1 MLLRIH
7 PENPDER
14 KIRQVCA
21 LLEQDAVIIVP
32 TDTVY
37 SMACILGSSKGIER
51 LARLKN
57 IPLKTA
63 RFSIGCSDLSQLSLY
78 TRPLSSPTFKA
89 MKRAFPGPY
98 TFIVPANNNV
108 PKWFMGKRKSIG
120 IRVPDNRIFS
130 AIVEELGKPLVVSS
144 VRDENEIQEYTTDPE
159 LIAER
164 FGASVDAVIDGGYG
178 KLDASSILDCTGEI
192 PTVIREGLGP
202 TDEVL

>member
-7 PENPDER
+7 PDNPDER
-14 KIRQVCA
+14 KIQQACA
-21 LLEQDAVIIVP
+21 LLEKDAVIIIP

-37 SMACILGSSKGIER
+37 SMACVLGSAKGLER
-51 LARLKN
+51 IARLKN
-57 IPLKTA
+57 VPLKAA

-78 TRPLSSPTFKA
+78 TRPLSSTTFKA

-108 PKWFMGKRKSIG
+108 PKWFTGKRKSIG

-130 AIVEELGKPLVVSS
+130 AIVQELGRPLVVSS
-144 VRDENEIQEYTTDPE
+144 VRDASEIQEYTTDPE

-164 FGASVDAVIDGGYG
+164 FGTDVDAVIDGGYG
-178 KLDASSILDCTGEI
+178 KLDASSVLDCTGDT
-192 PTVIREGLGP
+192 PDVLREGLGP
-202 TDEVL
+202 IEGLV

>member
-7 PENPDER
+7 PDNPDER
-14 KIRQVCA
+14 KIRQICA
-21 LLEQDAVIIVP
+21 LLERDAVVILP

-37 SMACILGSSKGIER
+37 SMACVLGSSKGLER
-51 LARLKN
+51 IARLKKKS
-57 IPLKTA
+57 LKTA

-78 TRPLSSPTFKA
+78 TRPLSSTVFKA

-108 PKWFMGKRKSIG
+108 PKWFLGKRKSIG

-130 AIVEELGKPLVVSS
+130 TIVTELGRPLVVSS

-164 FGASVDAVIDGGYG
+164 YGNQIEAVVDGGFG
-178 KLDASSILDCTGEI
+178 KLDASSVLDCTGDE
-192 PTVIREGLGP
+192 TVVIREGLGP
-202 TDEVL
+202 MEGIL

>member
-37 SMACILGSSKGIER
+37 SMACILGSSKGLER

-159 LIAER
+159 LITER

>member
-7 PENPDER
+7 PDNPDER
-14 KIRQVCA
+14 KIRQICGM
-21 LLEQDAVIIVP
+21 LERDAVIIVP

-37 SMACILGSSKGIER
+37 SMACLLGSSKGLER
-51 LARLKN
+51 IARLKN

-78 TRPLSSPTFKA
+78 TRPLNSGTFKA

-108 PKWFMGKRKSIG
+108 PKWFTGKRKSIG
-120 IRVPDNRIFS
+120 IRVPNNRIFS
-130 AIVEELGKPLVVSS
+130 AIVQELGLPLVVSS
-144 VRDENEIQEYTTDPE
+144 VRDANEIQEYTTDPE

-164 FGASVDAVIDGGYG
+164 VGSSVDAVIDGGYG
-178 KLDASSILDCTGEI
+178 KLDASTILDCTGDA
-192 PTVIREGLGP
+192 PMLIREGLGSV
-202 TDEVL
+202 DDVI

>member
-37 SMACILGSSKGIER
+37 SMACILGSSKGLER

-98 TFIVPANNNV
+98 TFIVPANNKV

>member
-7 PENPDER
+7 PDNPDER
-14 KIRQVCA
+14 KIRQACA
-21 LLEQDAVIIVP
+21 LLEKDAVIIVP

-37 SMACILGSSKGIER
+37 SMACVLGSAKGLER
-51 LARLKN
+51 IARLKN
-57 IPLKTA
+57 VPLKAA

-78 TRPLSSPTFKA
+78 TRPLSSTTFKA

-108 PKWFMGKRKSIG
+108 PKWFTGKRKSIG

-130 AIVEELGKPLVVSS
+130 AIVEELGRPLVVSS
-144 VRDENEIQEYTTDPE
+144 VRDASEIQEYTTDPE

-164 FGASVDAVIDGGYG
+164 FGTDVDAVIDGGYG
-178 KLDASSILDCTGEI
+178 KLDASSVLDCTGDT
-192 PTVIREGLGP
+192 PDVIREGLGP
-202 TDEVL
+202 IEGLV

>member
-7 PENPDER
+7 PDNPDER
-14 KIRQVCA
+14 KIRQACA
-21 LLEQDAVIIVP
+21 LLEKDAVIIIP

-37 SMACILGSSKGIER
+37 SMACVLGSAKGLER
-51 LARLKN
+51 IARLKN
-57 IPLKTA
+57 VPLKAA

-78 TRPLSSPTFKA
+78 TRPLSSTTFKA

-108 PKWFMGKRKSIG
+108 PKWFTGKRKSIG

-130 AIVEELGKPLVVSS
+130 AIVQELGRPLVVSS
-144 VRDENEIQEYTTDPE
+144 VRDASEIQEYTTDPE

-164 FGASVDAVIDGGYG
+164 FGTDVDAVIDGGYG
-178 KLDASSILDCTGEI
+178 KLDASSVLDCTGDT
-192 PTVIREGLGP
+192 PDVIREGLGP
-202 TDEVL
+202 IEGLV

>member
-14 KIRQVCA
+14 KIRQACA

-37 SMACILGSSKGIER
+37 SMACVLGSAKGLER
-51 LARLKN
+51 IARLKN

-130 AIVEELGKPLVVSS
+130 AIVEELGRPLVVSS
-144 VRDENEIQEYTTDPE
+144 VRNEREIQEYTTDPE

-164 FGASVDAVIDGGYG
+164 FGKSVDAVIDGGYG
-178 KLDASSILDCTGEI
+178 KLDASSVVDCTGDA
-192 PTVIREGLGP
+192 PVVIREGLGP
-202 TDEVL
+202 VDGMF

>member
-7 PENPDER
+7 PDNPDER
-14 KIRQVCA
+14 KIQQACA
-21 LLEQDAVIIVP
+21 LLEKDAVIIIP

-37 SMACILGSSKGIER
+37 SMACVLGSAKGLER
-51 LARLKN
+51 IARLKN
-57 IPLKTA
+57 VPLKAA

-78 TRPLSSPTFKA
+78 TRPLSSTTFKA

-108 PKWFMGKRKSIG
+108 PKWFTGKRKSIG

-130 AIVEELGKPLVVSS
+130 AIVQELGRPLVVSS
-144 VRDENEIQEYTTDPE
+144 VRDASEIQEYTTDPE

-164 FGASVDAVIDGGYG
+164 F
-178 KLDASSILDCTGEI
+178 
-192 PTVIREGLGP
+192 
-202 TDEVL
+202 

>member
-7 PENPDER
+7 PDNPDER

-21 LLEQDAVIIVP
+21 LLEKDAVIIIP

-37 SMACILGSSKGIER
+37 SMACVLGSAKGLER
-51 LARLKN
+51 IARLKN
-57 IPLKTA
+57 VPLKAA

-78 TRPLSSPTFKA
+78 TRPLSSTTFKA

-108 PKWFMGKRKSIG
+108 PKWFTGKRKSIG

-130 AIVEELGKPLVVSS
+130 AIVQELGRPLVVSS
-144 VRDENEIQEYTTDPE
+144 VRDASEIQEYTTDPE

-164 FGASVDAVIDGGYG
+164 FGTDVDAVIDGGYG
-178 KLDASSILDCTGEI
+178 KLDASSVLDCTGDT
-192 PTVIREGLGP
+192 PDVIREGLGP
-202 TDEVL
+202 IEGLV

>member
-7 PENPDER
+7 PDNPDER
-14 KIRQVCA
+14 KIRQICSM
-21 LLEQDAVIIVP
+21 LERDAVIIVP

-37 SMACILGSSKGIER
+37 SMACLLGSSKGLER
-51 LARLKN
+51 IARLKN

-78 TRPLSSPTFKA
+78 TRPLSSATFKA

-108 PKWFMGKRKSIG
+108 PKWFTGKRKSIG
-120 IRVPDNRIFS
+120 IRVPNNRIFS
-130 AIVEELGKPLVVSS
+130 ALVQELGLPLVVSS
-144 VRDENEIQEYTTDPE
+144 VRDTNEIQEYTTDPE

-164 FGASVDAVIDGGYG
+164 FGTSVDAVIDGGYG
-178 KLDASSILDCTGEI
+178 KLDASTILDCTGDA
-192 PTVIREGLGP
+192 PMLIREGLGSV
-202 TDEVL
+202 DDVI

>member
-37 SMACILGSSKGIER
+37 SMACILGSSKGLER

-120 IRVPDNRIFS
+120 IRVPDNRIFT

-178 KLDASSILDCTGEI
+178 KLDASSVLDCTGEI

>member
-1 MLLRIH
+1 MVLRIH
-7 PENPDER
+7 PDNPDER
-14 KIRQVCA
+14 KIRQICA
-21 LLEQDAVIIVP
+21 LLERDAVVILP

-37 SMACILGSSKGIER
+37 SMACVLGSSKGLER
-51 LARLKN
+51 IARLKKKS
-57 IPLKTA
+57 LKTA

-78 TRPLSSPTFKA
+78 TRPLSSTVFKA

-108 PKWFMGKRKSIG
+108 PKWFLGKRKSIG

-130 AIVEELGKPLVVSS
+130 TIVTELGRPLVVSS

-164 FGASVDAVIDGGYG
+164 YGNQIEAVVDGGFG
-178 KLDASSILDCTGEI
+178 KLDASSVLDCTGDE
-192 PTVIREGLGP
+192 TVVIREGLGP
-202 TDEVL
+202 MEGIL

>member
-37 SMACILGSSKGIER
+37 SMACILGSSKGLER

-63 RFSIGCSDLSQLSLY
+63 RFSIGCSDLSQLS
-78 TRPLSSPTFKA
+78 
-89 MKRAFPGPY
+89 
-98 TFIVPANNNV
+98 
-108 PKWFMGKRKSIG
+108 
-120 IRVPDNRIFS
+120 
-130 AIVEELGKPLVVSS
+130 
-144 VRDENEIQEYTTDPE
+144 
-159 LIAER
+159 
-164 FGASVDAVIDGGYG
+164 
-178 KLDASSILDCTGEI
+178 
-192 PTVIREGLGP
+192 
-202 TDEVL
+202 

>member
-37 SMACILGSSKGIER
+37 SMACILGSSKGPER

>member
-7 PENPDER
+7 PDNPDER
-14 KIRQVCA
+14 KIRQICGM
-21 LLEQDAVIIVP
+21 LERDAVIIVP

-37 SMACILGSSKGIER
+37 SMACLLGSSKGLER
-51 LARLKN
+51 IARLKN

-78 TRPLSSPTFKA
+78 TRPLSSTTFKA

-108 PKWFMGKRKSIG
+108 PKWFTGKRKSIG
-120 IRVPDNRIFS
+120 IRVPNNQIFS
-130 AIVEELGKPLVVSS
+130 AIVQELGLPLVVSS
-144 VRDENEIQEYTTDPE
+144 VRDANEIQEYTTDPE

-164 FGASVDAVIDGGYG
+164 FGTSVDAVIDGGYG
-178 KLDASSILDCTGEI
+178 KLDASTVLDCTGDA
-192 PTVIREGLGP
+192 PMLIREGLGSV
-202 TDEVL
+202 DDVI

>member
-7 PENPDER
+7 PDNPDER
-14 KIRQVCA
+14 KIQQACA
-21 LLEQDAVIIVP
+21 LLEKDAVIIIP

-37 SMACILGSSKGIER
+37 SMACALGSAKGLER
-51 LARLKN
+51 IARLKN
-57 IPLKTA
+57 VPLKAA

-78 TRPLSSPTFKA
+78 TRPLSSTTFKA

-108 PKWFMGKRKSIG
+108 PKWFTGKRKSIG

-130 AIVEELGKPLVVSS
+130 AIVQELGRPLVVSS
-144 VRDENEIQEYTTDPE
+144 VRDASEIQEYTTDPE

-164 FGASVDAVIDGGYG
+164 FGTDVDAVIDGGYG
-178 KLDASSILDCTGEI
+178 KLDASSVLDCTGDT
-192 PTVIREGLGP
+192 PDVIREGLGP
-202 TDEVL
+202 IEGLV

>member
-37 SMACILGSSKGIER
+37 SMACILGSSKGLER

-144 VRDENEIQEYTTDPE
+144 VLDENEIQEYTTDPE

>member
-7 PENPDER
+7 PDNPDER
-14 KIRQVCA
+14 KIRQICA
-21 LLEQDAVIIVP
+21 LLERDAVVIVP

-37 SMACILGSSKGIER
+37 SMACVLGSSKGLER
-51 LARLKN
+51 IARLKN
-57 IPLKTA
+57 KSLKTA

-78 TRPLSSPTFKA
+78 TRPLSSTVFKA

-108 PKWFMGKRKSIG
+108 PKWFLGKRKSIG

-130 AIVEELGKPLVVSS
+130 AIVEELGLPLVVSS
-144 VRDENEIQEYTTDPE
+144 VREENEIQEYTTDPE

-164 FGASVDAVIDGGYG
+164 YGNQVEAVVDGGFG
-178 KLDASSILDCTGEI
+178 KLDASSVLDCTGDEAVV
-192 PTVIREGLGP
+192 TREGLGP
-202 TDEVL
+202 VEGIL

>member
-7 PENPDER
+7 PDNPDER
-14 KIRQVCA
+14 KIQQACA
-21 LLEQDAVIIVP
+21 LLEKDAVIIIP

-37 SMACILGSSKGIER
+37 SMACVLGSAKGLER
-51 LARLKN
+51 IARLKN
-57 IPLKTA
+57 VPLKAA

-78 TRPLSSPTFKA
+78 TRPLSSTTFKA

-108 PKWFMGKRKSIG
+108 PKWFTGKRKSIG

-130 AIVEELGKPLVVSS
+130 AIVQELGRPLVVSS
-144 VRDENEIQEYTTDPE
+144 VRDTSEIQEYTTDPE

-164 FGASVDAVIDGGYG
+164 FGTDVDAVIDGGYG
-178 KLDASSILDCTGEI
+178 KLDASSVLDCTGDT
-192 PTVIREGLGP
+192 PDVIREGLGP
-202 TDEVL
+202 IEGLV

>member
-37 SMACILGSSKGIER
+37 SMACILGSSKGLER

>member
-7 PENPDER
+7 PDNPDER
-14 KIRQVCA
+14 KIRQACA
-21 LLEQDAVIIVP
+21 LLEKDAVIIVP

-37 SMACILGSSKGIER
+37 SMACVLGSAKGLER
-51 LARLKN
+51 IARLKN
-57 IPLKTA
+57 VPLKAA

-78 TRPLSSPTFKA
+78 TRPLSSTTFKA

-108 PKWFMGKRKSIG
+108 PKWFTGKRKSIG

-130 AIVEELGKPLVVSS
+130 AIVEELGRPLVVSS
-144 VRDENEIQEYTTDPE
+144 VRDASEIQEYTTDPE

-164 FGASVDAVIDGGYG
+164 FGTDVDAVIDGGYG
-178 KLDASSILDCTGEI
+178 KLDASSVLDCTGDT
-192 PTVIREGLGP
+192 PDVIREGLGP
-202 TDEVL
+202 IEDLV